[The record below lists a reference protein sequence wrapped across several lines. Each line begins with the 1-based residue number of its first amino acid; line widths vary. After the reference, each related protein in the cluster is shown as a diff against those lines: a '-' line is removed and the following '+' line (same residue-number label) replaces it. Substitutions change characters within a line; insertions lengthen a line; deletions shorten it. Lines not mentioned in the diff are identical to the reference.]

1 MALIQSP
8 SLTHSNTE
16 VLKPLERLQVND
28 GLLITADHW
37 QRAHQYHRQHQSL
50 HYQALHQ
57 SGIVWGLGVCLSSA
71 PVDMPGEYRDARW
84 IQVKPGVAIDRLGNT
99 IIVPEAMDFR
109 IASDAPATG
118 SLSVYIVLRY
128 VDPDQ
133 LQTLPQSATQ
143 SEFIQETFRI
153 DETTTLPQDAD
164 IVLCRIL
171 LEPGTVAL
179 TPTQNVF
186 APKVNQLDLRDRRSV
201 QARSHLFVQV
211 GTMTNWPD
219 NPWTE
224 VLRSCSTLYPNLQGT
239 VRSITTSN
247 VNSNANLPQTDLPQ
261 IDLPQTDLP
270 QTDFTQYDLVHFT
283 REQFVNLGANE
294 PELESIKQAIA
305 SGTVLLIEAS
315 TQGTN
320 IAKLGKLHY
329 ELQTAIAQVN
339 QDLNQDPNAG
349 KLKTDLETEFIAIAQ
364 DLNQNFD
371 TIKAEIQTV
380 TTQLGLVLD
389 PAELSS
395 GAGQVRSGSLDRSH
409 PLRRQPF
416 LFSQFP
422 MVQEHPIYL
431 FNWGCIILVIGD
443 LSQSW
448 HLKPGNLDHSI
459 ALSRETLRS
468 SHEMGINLL
477 HFAVSHHHLTQLQSL
492 SPSI

>member
-1 MALIQSP
+1 MALTQSP

-71 PVDMPGEYRDARW
+71 PADMPGEYRDARW

-109 IASDAPATG
+109 IASDAPVTG

-133 LQTLPQSATQ
+133 LQTLPQSASQ

-164 IVLCRIL
+164 IILCRIL

-201 QARSHLFVQV
+201 QARSQLFVQV

-239 VRSITTSN
+239 VRSIPRSN
-247 VNSNANLPQTDLPQ
+247 PNLPQADATQPDLLRP
-261 IDLPQTDLP
+261 DLSQLGLP
-270 QTDFTQYDLVHFT
+270 QTDFTQYDLLHFT

-294 PELESIKQAIA
+294 SELNAIKQAIA

-329 ELQTAIAQVN
+329 ELQTAIAQASR
-339 QDLNQDPNAG
+339 DPDAG

-389 PAELSS
+389 TLD
-395 GAGQVRSGSLDRSH
+395 GSLDRSH

-422 MVQEHPIYL
+422 MVQDHPIYL

-448 HLKPGNLDHSI
+448 HLQPGNLDHSI
-459 ALSRETLRS
+459 GLSRESLRS